1 MPTISGRRTG
11 SPRTLDVQDGAAGGI
26 PATVERLA
34 RASDPVGRRSPREWW
49 SEYWPLLVLGAL
61 AMLVSVVA
69 PPWISPA
76 YSWTRDEP
84 VYLWQVHALRD
95 GQILPTDGGMPAFF
109 QPWLSGHGDGY
120 FFSQYT
126 LGWPIVLLIGEVV
139 FGTAAA
145 ALAFG
150 TLLAVM
156 GTYAFARTITGER
169 AVSLTAAAL
178 MLASPILA
186 VQSGV
191 YLGYLFTLGLGL
203 LFGAALITG
212 FEGRKPLLLVVAGAL
227 VGWIFMTRPFDAVL
241 WAAAFGLYLVVVHR
255 HDWKR
260 LAVGA
265 AWATLGVLPLVVA
278 TLAYNKKVTGTLT
291 EFPITAADPLDTFGF
306 GLRRLMPTFGKDDYT
321 VGVAIRSTGKNGLF
335 LPLFLFGS
343 YLGVVAAGF
352 GLWLRRRQR
361 STLALLFLMVAFP
374 LGYFFFWGMH
384 VSAVTTT
391 LSGPIY
397 FMPLFAPL
405 VVLIATVIV
414 TWWRE
419 RRGVGIAALAVL
431 TVVTVPF
438 AVNRIDVNNRISE
451 SQIPWRDGA
460 DSVRGKSIVFVQQS
474 GPYLLFLNP
483 FSSNPADLDGRILWA
498 TDQGAADLDL
508 IARHPDRIP
517 YLQQTSVPPSQAV
530 PDDDP
535 VTPEVTTRRLRV
547 LHTSTPTLQIHVEN
561 PTRAAVVVVGVQVG
575 DRLERRTL
583 ATDSMKGVT
592 YDVDWAVGDL
602 PGVPGNVVV
611 TAGFGDTVEH
621 ASNDQLRAV
630 VPFQGAG
637 ATAQLLLPARG
648 AAFGLVNGDPGW
660 IEVPS
665 LRQLR
670 VRATG

>member
-1 MPTISGRRTG
+1 MDAQVDAVGTSPTRERRPEPT
-11 SPRTLDVQDGAAGGI
+11 SRVR
-26 PATVERLA
+26 RL
-34 RASDPVGRRSPREWW
+34 W
-49 SEYWPLLVLGAL
+49 SEYWPLVALGVLAI
-61 AMLVSVVA
+61 LVSVVVHH
-69 PPWISPA
+69 WVYPA
-76 YSWTRDEP
+76 YSWNRDEP

-126 LGWPIVLLIGEVV
+126 LGWPIVLLVGEVV

-150 TLLAVM
+150 TLLAVL
-156 GTYAFARTITGER
+156 GTYAFARTVTGDR
-169 AVSLTAAAL
+169 TVSLAAAAL

-212 FEGRKPLLLVVAGAL
+212 FERRKPLLLVVAGAC

-241 WAAAFGLYLVVVHR
+241 WAAAFGLYLLVVHWR
-255 HDWKR
+255 EWKR

-265 AWATLGVLPLVVA
+265 AWAGLGALPLVIA
-278 TLAYNKKVTGTLT
+278 TLAYNKKVTGTFT

-321 VGVAIRSTGKNGLF
+321 VGSAIRSTGKNGLF
-335 LPLFLFGS
+335 LPLFLYGS

-361 STLALLFLMVAFP
+361 STLALLFLMAAFP

-384 VSAVTTT
+384 VSAATTT

-397 FMPLFAPL
+397 FIPLFAPL

-419 RRGVGIAALAVL
+419 RRMVGVTVLAVL
-431 TVVTVPF
+431 TLVTVPF
-438 AVNRIDVNNRISE
+438 AINRIDVNRHISE
-451 SQIPWRDGA
+451 SQTPWRDGA
-460 DSVRGKSIVFVQQS
+460 DAVHGKSIVFIQQS
-474 GPYLLFLNP
+474 GAYLLFLNP
-483 FSSNPADLDGRILWA
+483 FSSNPANLDGRILWA
-498 TDQGAADLDL
+498 TDQGAANLDL
-508 IARHPDRIP
+508 IARHPDRTP
-517 YLQQTSVPPSQAV
+517 YLQQTSVPPSAGV
-530 PDDDP
+530 PNDDP
-535 VTPEVTTRRLRV
+535 AVPEVTTQRLRV
-547 LHTSTPTLQIHVEN
+547 VEAQDVMLHTRVTNTTAQP
-561 PTRAAVVVVGVQVG
+561 VVVARLQVG
-575 DRLERRTL
+575 DQVQQQTL
-583 ATDSMKGVT
+583 ATDSRKGDT
-592 YDVDWAVGDL
+592 YDVEWHLTA
-602 PGVPGNVVV
+602 PGGVDPGFSGGANLVRPVAGPGSATI
-611 TAGFGDTVEH
+611 TAGFGATATAAATPTVRQVIPLIAGDTV
-621 ASNDQLRAV
+621 R
-630 VPFQGAG
+630 
-637 ATAQLLLPARG
+637 LLLPAQG
-648 AAFGLVNGDPGW
+648 AVAGPVNGAPGW
-660 IEVPS
+660 IETRS
-665 LRQLR
+665 LPQLQ